1 MWMFYKL
8 RLLSWSSPALH
19 FFFLA
24 AVTFGIVAPL
34 ACHHLLHSYF
44 YARHRHLD
52 QMSEEFLEQS
62 LKEGEAALHYFEELQ
77 ARNLSLPRGG
87 PAPPRRPWL
96 VITIVTVSRQPE
108 FHYVLQVASGFHR
121 LLQQC
126 GPPCRSYQLFLC
138 DVDGHSRHPDAALLA
153 NFIPAT
159 SRFASGP
166 GLNASRAVFRNSFEK
181 EKQDYAYCLEKSLQN
196 YHPEYVLMVEDD
208 AIPEEQIFSVLRHLL
223 ETRFSEPRLRNA
235 LYLKLY
241 HPERLQGYLNPE
253 PMRIL
258 EWFGVG
264 MLLGPL
270 LGWAYVK
277 VARLPG
283 LNFRIVLF
291 FSLYSMGLVEVVGR
305 HYLLELRRL
314 APALYNVVPTTQCCT
329 PAMLFPASS
338 AQRTVNYL
346 AEISCR
352 NGFAKDM
359 ALYSFL
365 QDKNEKA
372 YVVEP
377 NLVRHIGLFSSLRL
391 NYKPRLL

>member
-223 ETRFSEPRLRNA
+223 ET
-235 LYLKLY
+235 
-241 HPERLQGYLNPE
+241 
-253 PMRIL
+253 
-258 EWFGVG
+258 
-264 MLLGPL
+264 
-270 LGWAYVK
+270 
-277 VARLPG
+277 
-283 LNFRIVLF
+283 
-291 FSLYSMGLVEVVGR
+291 SMGLVEVVGR

>member
-1 MWMFYKL
+1 MWTFHKL

-19 FFFLA
+19 FFFLTI
-24 AVTFGIVAPL
+24 VTFGILAPL
-34 ACHHLLHSYF
+34 TCHHLLHSYF
-44 YARHRHLD
+44 YARHWHLD
-52 QMSEEFLEQS
+52 RMSKEFLEQS
-62 LKEGEAALHYFEELQ
+62 LKEGEAALHYFEKLQ
-77 ARNLSLPRGG
+77 ARNFSLPHGER
-87 PAPPRRPWL
+87 ASSRPWL
-96 VITIVTVSRQPE
+96 VITIITVYRQPE
-108 FHYVLQVASGFHR
+108 FHYVLQVVSGFHR

-138 DVDGHSRHPDAALLA
+138 NVDWNSRHQDATLLA
-153 NFIPAT
+153 NFIPVT
-159 SRFASGP
+159 SRFANSKGP
-166 GLNASRAVFRNSFEK
+166 NISRAVFRNTFEK

-196 YHPEYVLMVEDD
+196 YNPEYILMVEDD
-208 AIPEEQIFSVLRHLL
+208 ALPEEQIFSVLRHLL
-223 ETRFSEPRLRNA
+223 ETRFSEPHLRNA

-241 HPERLQGYLNPE
+241 HPERLQHYFNPE

-264 MLLGPL
+264 MFLGPL

-277 VARLPG
+277 IAHLPV
-283 LNFRIVLF
+283 LNYRIVLF
-291 FSLYSMGLVEVVGR
+291 FSLYSMGLVELVGR

-391 NYKPRLL
+391 NYKPKLL

>member
-1 MWMFYKL
+1 MMLFRKP

-19 FFFLA
+19 FFFLTI
-24 AVTFGIVAPL
+24 VTFGILAPL
-34 ACHHLLHSYF
+34 TCHRLLHSYF
-44 YARHRHLD
+44 YVRHWHLN
-52 QMSEEFLEQS
+52 QMSEEFLKQS
-62 LKEGEAALHYFEELQ
+62 LKAGEAALHYFKNLQ
-77 ARNLSLPRGG
+77 ALDVTLPKGRQV
-87 PAPPRRPWL
+87 PSRPWL
-96 VITIVTVSRQPE
+96 LITIVTVSRQPE
-108 FHYVLQVASGFHR
+108 FHYVLQVASQFHR

-126 GPPCRSYQLFLC
+126 GHPCQSHQLFLC
-138 DVDGHSRHPDAALLA
+138 DVDWNSRHQDAKLLA
-153 NFIPAT
+153 NFIPVT
-159 SRFASGP
+159 SRFAGTKRV
-166 GLNASRAVFRNSFEK
+166 NISRSVLTSTFEK

-196 YHPEYVLMVEDD
+196 YNPEYVLMVEDD

-223 ETRFSEPRLRNA
+223 ETRLSEPHLKDA

-241 HPERLQGYLNPE
+241 HPERLQCYFNPE

-264 MLLGPL
+264 MFLGPL

-277 VARLPG
+277 IANLPG
-283 LNFRIVLF
+283 LNYRIVVF
-291 FSLYSMGLVEVVGR
+291 FSLYSMGLAELVGR

-338 AQRTVNYL
+338 AQRTVSYL

-352 NGFAKDM
+352 GGFAKDM

-365 QDKNEKA
+365 QDKNERA

-377 NLVRHIGLFSSLRL
+377 NLVRHIGLYSSLRF
-391 NYKPRLL
+391 NYKPKLL